1 MQHKFQQLK
10 EYLKELDKQGIC
22 LAFSGGI
29 DSTVL
34 LFLCKDFNTTA
45 VTFKSVFQ
53 SDEEIEEAKDLC
65 QFYRVSQ
72 KIIEYYP
79 LDNPIIKNNPKDRCY
94 HCKKLFF
101 SNLKEFAQKRVII
114 DGTNSDDLKVY
125 RPGIK
130 ALKELEIKSPLAE
143 FGISKKEIRDFA
155 RISGIKIYDKP
166 STPCFATRFPY
177 NTELNETLLDIAK
190 KGEEIIKKYGLK
202 NYRFRIHK
210 DVARIEISL
219 SEMHNFLKYRADIIQ
234 ELKKETN
241 LKYFTLDLEGLRSG
255 SMDIT

>member
-1 MQHKFQQLK
+1 MQHKFLQLK

-34 LFLCKDFNTTA
+34 LFLCKDFNSTA

-53 SDEEIEEAKDLC
+53 SEEEIEEAKDLC
-65 QFYRVSQ
+65 QFYGVSQ

-101 SNLKEFAQKRVII
+101 SKLKEFAPKRVII

-130 ALKELEIKSPLAE
+130 ALKELGIKSPLAE

-155 RISGIKIYDKP
+155 RISGIKICDKP

-177 NTELNETLLDIAK
+177 NTELNEILLNTAK
-190 KGEEIIKKYGLK
+190 KGEKIIKNYGFIDC
-202 NYRFRIHK
+202 RFRIHG
-210 DVARIEISL
+210 DLGRIEIPL
-219 SEMHNFLKYRADIIQ
+219 DNIEQFLKCKTFIIQ
-234 ELKKETN
+234 NLKKETS
-241 LKYFTLDLEGLRSG
+241 LKYITLDLEGLKSG
-255 SMDIT
+255 SMDK